1 MRLGWD
7 WFKFLFDAIVDYLCC
22 VDNFS
27 CATLYLVTEHSKV
40 LVHDLTEDHFDT
52 VSIKLVVSDN
62 VIVALQTL
70 SQYTSA
76 TTWWAH
82 RRDEDNVLDLHVFLS
97 KSIVPALMVHPLTEE
112 LNWWLCA
119 ILFLLGHVEIINE
132 ENELL
137 ADGRAVNTFSS
148 LFKLCIHSI
157 LSLIC

>member
-82 RRDEDNVLDLHVFLS
+82 RRDEDNVLDLHVLLS
-97 KSIVPALMVHPLTEE
+97 KSIVPAFVVHPLTEQLE
-112 LNWWLCA
+112 RWLST
-119 ILFLLGHVEIINE
+119 ILLFLWHVEVINE
-132 ENELL
+132 
-137 ADGRAVNTFSS
+137 DDV
-148 LFKLCIHSI
+148 LFTKSRTVTI
-157 LSLIC
+157 LSPLFEV